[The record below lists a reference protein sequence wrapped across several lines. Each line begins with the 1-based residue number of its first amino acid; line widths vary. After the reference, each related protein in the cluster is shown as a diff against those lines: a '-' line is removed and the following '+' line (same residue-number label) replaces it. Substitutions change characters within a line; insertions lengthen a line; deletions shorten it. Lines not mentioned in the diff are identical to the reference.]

1 MLSKLNQALCEVQE
15 TVRANESLRADNQA
29 MQDQIAQLKSRLAKQ
44 ARDEDQYQ
52 AQELKSAEL
61 TKRNILL
68 ETENQLLK
76 QQMKEMELQVQLNG

>member
-68 ETENQLLK
+68 ETEN
-76 QQMKEMELQVQLNG
+76 

>member
-76 QQMKEMELQVQLNG
+76 QQMKEMELQV

>member
-52 AQELKSAEL
+52 A
-61 TKRNILL
+61 
-68 ETENQLLK
+68 
-76 QQMKEMELQVQLNG
+76 

>member
-1 MLSKLNQALCEVQE
+1 M
-15 TVRANESLRADNQA
+15 
-29 MQDQIAQLKSRLAKQ
+29 AKQ

-76 QQMKEMELQVQLNG
+76 QQMKEMEL